1 VCDTLRAYRRLVD
14 FPLFLEIFW
23 SERIGKMFGLFKK
36 TKRPARLDENRI
48 QQTSGY
54 LIVMKPGPLI
64 DWYEKWGQFIKY
76 EKEHKT
82 FRTAFSG
89 FNVRSYRGLWRHCL
103 IGPIPFKERDELEAF
118 YLHER
123 VENRA
128 AITTWWELLINK
140 VENEDINSDEDDD
153 GDLLPSIE
161 LALEVYR
168 LLDIPEQYEII
179 MVKRQDFETNPNTLG
194 FDIGYWGGDHFSLI
208 ADTLV
213 TPMFHPAP
221 EEDYQELRQRL
232 SALNPNI
239 LFDNPEDASEF
250 RNWYKSKDW
259 AETEDREDEFC
270 IIQVDR
276 TT

>member
-1 VCDTLRAYRRLVD
+1 
-14 FPLFLEIFW
+14 
-23 SERIGKMFGLFKK
+23 MFGLFKK
-36 TKRPARLDENRI
+36 KKRPARLDENRI
-48 QQTSGY
+48 RQTSGY
-54 LIVMKPGPLI
+54 LIVMKPEPLI
-64 DWYEKWGQFIKY
+64 DRYEKMGHLSKY
-76 EKEHKT
+76 EKEYKT
-82 FRTAFSG
+82 FRMAFSG
-89 FNVRSYRGLWRHCL
+89 FNIRNYKGISRKCL
-103 IGPIPFKERDELEAF
+103 LGPIAFTERDDLEA
-118 YLHER
+118 YYHER

-128 AITTWWELLINK
+128 AITKWWELLINK
-140 VENEDINSDEDDD
+140 VENEDINSDKDDD

-161 LALEVYR
+161 SALEVYR

-179 MVKRQDFETNPNTLG
+179 KVERQDFEINPNTLG

-213 TPMFHPAP
+213 TPMWHGAP

-276 TT
+276 TA

>member
-1 VCDTLRAYRRLVD
+1 M
-14 FPLFLEIFW
+14 
-23 SERIGKMFGLFKK
+23 GKMFGLFRGK
-36 TKRPARLDENRI
+36 KRPARLDENRI

-54 LIVMKPGPLI
+54 LIVMKPEPLI
-64 DWYEKWGQFIKY
+64 DRYEKMEHIMKY
-76 EKEHKT
+76 EKYYKT
-82 FRTAFSG
+82 FRVAFSG
-89 FNVRSYRGLWRHCL
+89 FNARNYRGVSRDRLL
-103 IGPIPFKERDELEAF
+103 SPIPFTERDEFEAF

-128 AITTWWELLINK
+128 AITRWWELLINK

-161 LALEVYR
+161 SALELYR
-168 LLDIPEQYEII
+168 LLDIPDQYEII
-179 MVKRQDFETNPNTLG
+179 KVKRQDFEINSNTLG

-221 EEDYQELRQRL
+221 EEDYQELCQRL

-239 LFDNPEDASEF
+239 LFNNPEDASEF

-276 TT
+276 TA